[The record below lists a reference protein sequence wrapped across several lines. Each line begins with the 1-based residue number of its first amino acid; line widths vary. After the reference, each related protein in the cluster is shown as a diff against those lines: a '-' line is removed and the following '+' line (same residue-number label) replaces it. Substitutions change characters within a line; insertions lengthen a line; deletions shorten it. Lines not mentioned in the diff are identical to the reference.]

1 MTDDYFALKLDQQI
15 CFPLY
20 SVSRLVTKKYKPLLQ
35 KLGVTYPQYLVLLV
49 LWEEG
54 EIPVKRISER
64 LFLDTNTLTPLLK
77 RMENSGL
84 IERNRSKLDER
95 SVLISLTT
103 NGENLRE
110 QARNIPSQLVGEFDC
125 FLLEKQEIED
135 LKRIL
140 DKILNEV

>member
-1 MTDDYFALKLDQQI
+1 MANDYLELKLDQQI

-20 SVSRLVTKKYKPLLQ
+20 SVSRLVTKQYKPLLE

-54 EIPVKRISER
+54 EIPVKRISR
-64 LFLDTNTLTPLLK
+64 KLFLDTNTLTPLLK
-77 RMENSGL
+77 RMAKSGL

-95 SVLISLTT
+95 SVLISLTEH
-103 NGENLRE
+103 GENLKE
-110 QARNIPSQLVGEFDC
+110 KAKTIPSQLIRQFDC
-125 FLLEKQEIED
+125 FSIDKKDIDD

-140 DKILNEV
+140 DKILAKV